1 MPVKAP
7 PAATTA
13 TAYDWTGFYVGM
25 NLGYALGSS
34 RWTATEAGAAT
45 PALASSLDLFH
56 AFDGFKGI
64 GSYQLG
70 LQTGYNYMLP
80 SRVVVGVEADVSFP
94 NLLSGSQNIASPL
107 IGMATYQDLVEFSGT
122 VRGRIGYAPGNWLF
136 YATGGFAY
144 SYDQITRMQIAGVPV
159 GAAAGAGVELALTPS
174 WVARLEYLY
183 TGYGSRGFVFPDA
196 AQRFDGDLAV
206 QTVRVGL
213 DYRLGEHGID
223 PEVFTKGPSAL
234 DLGAIALHGQT
245 TFIEQYAA
253 PFHAPYH
260 GPNSFDSNAGRET
273 WDAMFSLGVKLW
285 HGAEFWFDPE
295 IGQGFGLTNT
305 LGVAGYVSGA
315 AFKVGASVPY
325 ARAQRYFVRQTI
337 DLGGATQKVEA
348 DQNQFAG
355 SQTADRLVLTL
366 GKYSVSDIF
375 DTNKYA
381 QNPRKDFMNW
391 SLIDAGAFDY
401 AADAWGYTYGA
412 AGEWYKGDWTLRA
425 GFFDLSTVPNDE
437 RL

>member
-70 LQTGYNYMLP
+70 LQAGYNYMFP

-107 IGMATYQDLVEFSGT
+107 IGMASYQDLVEFSGT

-159 GAAAGAGVELALTPS
+159 GGTVAPGTTESLFMAPRVGAAAGAGVELALTP
-174 WVARLEYLY
+174 
-183 TGYGSRGFVFPDA
+183 
-196 AQRFDGDLAV
+196 
-206 QTVRVGL
+206 
-213 DYRLGEHGID
+213 
-223 PEVFTKGPSAL
+223 
-234 DLGAIALHGQT
+234 
-245 TFIEQYAA
+245 
-253 PFHAPYH
+253 
-260 GPNSFDSNAGRET
+260 
-273 WDAMFSLGVKLW
+273 
-285 HGAEFWFDPE
+285 
-295 IGQGFGLTNT
+295 
-305 LGVAGYVSGA
+305 
-315 AFKVGASVPY
+315 
-325 ARAQRYFVRQTI
+325 
-337 DLGGATQKVEA
+337 
-348 DQNQFAG
+348 
-355 SQTADRLVLTL
+355 
-366 GKYSVSDIF
+366 
-375 DTNKYA
+375 
-381 QNPRKDFMNW
+381 
-391 SLIDAGAFDY
+391 
-401 AADAWGYTYGA
+401 
-412 AGEWYKGDWTLRA
+412 
-425 GFFDLSTVPNDE
+425 
-437 RL
+437 